1 MPVLSCTICRGGSH
15 SHCIGGTRWRELTFL
30 LMEKAGLEKEETL
43 RAIIFWISEVGRQS
57 ILVLASLSYAVPLM
71 TRRTSVKVANRVAD
85 ARDPSVFVDKNHP
98 YLVLDVYKLGFLQNK
113 SLGLWRL
120 DIENLHSFANLM
132 GIFSQSSAHTEGLRV
147 CLACDKQQPA
157 FSLLVQKVPAQR
169 QLPLF
174 RLFPRI
180 PSY

>member
-1 MPVLSCTICRGGSH
+1 MQHYSVNSS
-15 SHCIGGTRWRELTFL
+15 
-30 LMEKAGLEKEETL
+30 TL
-43 RAIIFWISEVGRQS
+43 VISNSFSFRFQVFGVVNHEQLFQMSNCQFWISEVGRQS

-169 QLPLF
+169 QLPLL